1 MRVVVD
7 ENVSRGLVP
16 PLRSLGHE
24 VFVVGVD
31 IPSGTEDDKVFG
43 EALKRGAILITR
55 DHHFTNP
62 VRFDE
67 GKTKGIIYV
76 HHGNLTCEQE
86 IKLVLDFFG
95 KQLSLEPLEGKLI
108 TLYPDRFNIR

>member
-7 ENVSRGLVP
+7 ENVSRGLVA
-16 PLRSLGHE
+16 LLKGLGHE
-24 VFVVGVD
+24 VLVVGVD
-31 IPSGTEDDKVFG
+31 IPSGSKDGKIFEEVL
-43 EALKRGAILITR
+43 ERSAILITR